1 MGKEGEEEG
10 EVQHP
15 WELQDAPCTTLVAK
29 EEIGCESDNL
39 EDTCASIYGCKLQVV
54 KIHNVPYQFTMAV
67 TMLFKQAQT
76 DPDHVE

>member
-15 WELQDAPCTTLVAK
+15 WELQDDPCTTLVAE

-39 EDTCASIYGCKLQVV
+39 EDTCTSIYGCKLQVHV
-54 KIHNVPYQFTMAV
+54 YIKYTMH
-67 TMLFKQAQT
+67 LISIL
-76 DPDHVE
+76 